1 MKYKV
6 QKALSKEKMINIL
19 NNVKDKNVWSSKTPL
34 REWKGKAQ
42 SKEKYLIHI

>member
-19 NNVKDKNVWSSKTPL
+19 NNVKDKKNVLSLKTP
-34 REWKGKAQ
+34 
-42 SKEKYLIHI
+42 